1 MQGKSPDD
9 TRKCSH
15 AALLSDD
22 DSHHQTPDA
31 NLLLISFTEV
41 LVVIVI
47 YRKSDLHIYNDY
59 PQHPRKSVPL
69 VTSHHLTVLE
79 LCIPAQYFGKAR
91 NSSGPRMVLMA
102 TRIFH
107 EVCTIHLCVYVMCS
121 PLRYELQ
128 GCLQVERLQ
137 KECRKYTFKIVDL
150 MMI

>member
-47 YRKSDLHIYNDY
+47 YRKSDLH
-59 PQHPRKSVPL
+59 V
-69 VTSHHLTVLE
+69 
-79 LCIPAQYFGKAR
+79 
-91 NSSGPRMVLMA
+91 SSLWYR
-102 TRIFH
+102 
-107 EVCTIHLCVYVMCS
+107 
-121 PLRYELQ
+121 RYIIKL
-128 GCLQVERLQ
+128 RLQ
-137 KECRKYTFKIVDL
+137 CTSASSAKITVVIDL
-150 MMI
+150 